1 MRSQQPSI
9 LKNRARGS
17 IKITSPPEH
26 SRTRQ
31 KRRQRVLI
39 RPSPSTI
46 ERVNSLMSIQS
57 AIYAKFNK
65 IVNSID
71 PLLFDE
77 ERIDLLVIEAVAYT
91 RDLKELSEIED
102 RINELEQD
110 NIELSLTHG
119 KLKSI
124 EPLIAEIHEAEE
136 QLSKL
141 KSEVFTERQKTIER
155 QFSPGEIVNI
165 SKMKTL
171 VEKQKLENQELEMRI
186 ESLEKRIALMNRKK
200 TFIPNYDMT
209 LITPRRINRME
220 YNLPHPSI

>member
-1 MRSQQPSI
+1 
-9 LKNRARGS
+9 
-17 IKITSPPEH
+17 
-26 SRTRQ
+26 
-31 KRRQRVLI
+31 
-39 RPSPSTI
+39 
-46 ERVNSLMSIQS
+46 MSIQS

-102 RINELEQD
+102 KINELEQD

-119 KLKSI
+119 KLRSI

-136 QLSKL
+136 QLNKL
-141 KSEVFTERQKTIER
+141 KSEVFVEKQKTIER
-155 QFSPGEIVNI
+155 QFTPSEIVNI

-171 VEKQKLENQELEMRI
+171 VEKQRLENQELEMRI
-186 ESLEKRIALMNRKK
+186 ESVEKRIALMNRKK

-209 LITPRRINRME
+209 LITPRRINRLE